1 MGKLYWKV
9 AQRVQLIASFSQFE
23 DISSADRIK
32 PNVPYKVPSRQRRPA
47 CDTGN
52 SICKDGFG
60 SDTVTCSIKISLVR
74 LLLLDTFAVR
84 SRF

>member
-47 CDTGN
+47 SHTGN

-60 SDTVTCSIKISLVR
+60 IDAVTCSINISLVP